1 MYYQRLIPDF
11 KCISYQRFIPD
22 SNKNFLLTMAPS
34 KKKIKLSKLRS
45 FRHEEDY
52 DQTYVNTFNTIHNQF
67 DRISE
72 SSVNYEDGE
81 NFQALPRDFEGFDE
95 NDFQAL
101 PRNFEG
107 FDENDSVNFKE
118 YTDRFVDMFLQGE
131 AEEDEIDNSRQDAI
145 ILNLLELIPKPL
157 EVFMRIRQ
165 KRKT

>member
-1 MYYQRLIPDF
+1 MYYQRFIPDF

-22 SNKNFLLTMAPS
+22 SKKNFLLTMAS
-34 KKKIKLSKLRS
+34 SKKIKLSKLRS

-52 DQTYVNTFNTIHNQF
+52 DHTYVHTFNTIHNQF

-131 AEEDEIDNSRQDAI
+131 AE
-145 ILNLLELIPKPL
+145 
-157 EVFMRIRQ
+157 
-165 KRKT
+165 